1 MRLKGPGRV
10 LPHARTAVF
19 LVSPQCLSLRASSD
33 EGRKTAALL
42 ALSPR
47 RSATWHLGLLTG
59 WSLFGTTVPL
69 TPLPA
74 SILVRMRTF
83 VPQASEKRRRTR
95 INDRLQQL
103 RDVVPTPQE
112 GSNTGDFLGHVL
124 TYVTQLQA
132 LAGVQPKQPL
142 PTSGSG
148 SGAPTPAAVVD
159 AATPAGAKA
168 AAGNPRGTEA
178 VDVPPA
184 AGGTRLKRA
193 RTRKGT

>member
-1 MRLKGPGRV
+1 M
-10 LPHARTAVF
+10 
-19 LVSPQCLSLRASSD
+19 
-33 EGRKTAALL
+33 
-42 ALSPR
+42 
-47 RSATWHLGLLTG
+47 
-59 WSLFGTTVPL
+59 PL

-74 SILVRMRTF
+74 SILVRLRTF

-132 LAGVQPKQPL
+132 LACVQPKQPL
-142 PTSGSG
+142 PPSGSG
-148 SGAPTPAAVVD
+148 SGAPPLAAVVDD

-168 AAGNPRGTEA
+168 AAGNGTEA

-193 RTRKGT
+193 RTIRKGT